1 MINGTSEIAK
11 TLSTVFKKFNIND
24 DVELRYS
31 NLDNVDIQCNNLLR
45 LEKFELTEEFKNTIS
60 QSINSL

>member
-1 MINGTSEIAK
+1 MINGANEIADAI
-11 TLSTVFKKFNIND
+11 SIVFKQYNVLD

-45 LEKFELTEEFKNTIS
+45 IEKKIS
-60 QSINSL
+60 IR